1 MNVET
6 TRTNIELDRQA
17 LQGGVDAKS
26 FFIRWEWLLVALL
39 VVIIVIDTN
48 ASGGTFI
55 GPKMFQTTANFMDKS
70 FLVLSMALV
79 IILGKIDIS
88 VGSAAALCSVIMA
101 VAFDNGL
108 PIIPS
113 IALCIGVGVVCGM
126 INGFITIKFP
136 ELHTMI
142 ITLSTLVIYRGVAT
156 IILEDRS
163 APTTNSFPDWFKQIS
178 WGTVGFIP
186 YSLIVFAA
194 ACVIFA
200 FVLHKTRFGRELY
213 AIGNNATAAAF
224 SRINVN
230 RAVFIAFMLNGLM
243 AGVCALFLTARMAST
258 RPNVA
263 SGYELEAIAMVVL
276 AGIPTAGGKGSM
288 FGVIVSVFII
298 GYLRY
303 GLGLQ
308 NVSAPVIMVVIGG
321 LLIGSVLLSRL
332 WLSRGSSSAS
342 K

>member
-1 MNVET
+1 
-6 TRTNIELDRQA
+6 
-17 LQGGVDAKS
+17 
-26 FFIRWEWLLVALL
+26 
-39 VVIIVIDTN
+39 
-48 ASGGTFI
+48 
-55 GPKMFQTTANFMDKS
+55 MFQTTANFMDKS
-70 FLVLSMALV
+70 FLVLSMAFV

-88 VGSAAALCSVIMA
+88 VGSIAALCSVLMA
-101 VAFDNGL
+101 VTYDNGL
-108 PIIPS
+108 PIIPA
-113 IALCIGVGVVCGM
+113 ILLCIGTGMLCGM
-126 INGFITIKFP
+126 LNGLITIKFP

-142 ITLSTLVIYRGVAT
+142 ITLSTMVIYRGIAT

-163 APTTNSFPDWFKQIS
+163 APTENSFPGWFQQIS
-178 WGTVGFIP
+178 WGTVGFLP
-186 YSLIVFAA
+186 YSLIVFAIVA
-194 ACVIFA
+194 FIFA
-200 FVLHKTRFGRELY
+200 FTLHKTKFGRELY
-213 AIGNNATAAAF
+213 AIGNNAVASTF

-230 RAVFIAFMLNGLM
+230 RATFIAFMLNGLM

-303 GLGLQ
+303 GLGLY
-308 NVSAPVIMVVIGG
+308 NISAPVIMVIVGA
-321 LLIGSVLLSRL
+321 LLIGSVLASHFLLSKGD
-332 WLSRGSSSAS
+332 STAA